1 MCGIAG
7 YLSWLPTDVPIVEKV
22 LTMGKIME
30 HRGPDGEGLVVFGGT
45 EATPLRTA
53 ATPNIVPHPSAPHH
67 RIAGEPPPS
76 IQGALLH
83 RRLSIIDLS
92 TNGHQPFADASGR
105 YWFVFNGEIYNY
117 KELKQQL
124 GNEGIAWVGETDAE
138 VAFQWLLR
146 EGVQALDRFD
156 GMFAFALYDSHTQTL
171 TAARD
176 RLGVKPFYYI
186 HHPAGFAF
194 ASEQKALHSL
204 QGTLGFDLRL
214 RQEAV
219 WDYLVAG
226 RLEHEEEGFFHGLME
241 LFPGDALVVSAR
253 DHQPKIMPW
262 YRFEPG
268 SVADRAGSAPTP
280 QRASALLEVL
290 QEAVTLRLRSDVPVG
305 SCLSGGLDS
314 SALVALMRRSM
325 GAYTPL
331 PVFTAAFEGLPIDE
345 SVYAREVAQ
354 AAHAQYHAV
363 TPTAE
368 GLVNDFDDLVWSQDI
383 PIWSTST
390 YAQYSLMRRIG
401 EHGIRVVLDGQG
413 GDELF
418 GGYPH
423 HLIWYGWGQAAQK
436 PLFPLTGWAA
446 LQHPAGAYKPFLVH
460 GIDRI
465 IQNRRLLQNTL
476 IQRFPHLRFVNPDFR
491 EAFRSRWHASMP
503 MNLSEGLREETH
515 RGALKRYLK
524 CEDRCSMRFSVES
537 RTPFSDSPAMLAFA
551 ESLSGRERFEAGRGK
566 ALLRDA
572 LQPIL
577 PKAITARRDKMGFVT
592 PHKMWYGLTKSKWE
606 TYLNSEQLRPYLA
619 ASPEKLAQTLA
630 GLPPAEAD
638 NGRWFR
644 FICLS
649 AWLQGKKN

>member
-30 HRGPDGEGLVVFGGT
+30 HRGPDGEGLVVFAGA

-53 ATPNIVPHPSAPHH
+53 ATPIIVPHPAAPHH
-67 RIAGEPPPS
+67 RVATEAPET

-92 TNGHQPFADASGR
+92 TNGHQPFADPSGR

-117 KELKQQL
+117 KELKHQL
-124 GNEGIAWVGETDAE
+124 RNEGISWVGETDAE
-138 VAFQWLLR
+138 VAFHWLLR
-146 EGVQALDRFD
+146 EGWQALHRFD
-156 GMFAFALYDSHTQTL
+156 GMFAFALYDAQTQTL

-186 HHPAGFAF
+186 HHPSGFAF
-194 ASEQKALHSL
+194 ASEQKALHTL

-253 DHQPKIMPW
+253 DHQPKVMPW

-268 SVADRAGSAPTP
+268 VEADQPGTPPTP
-280 QRASALLEVL
+280 ERAAALRDVL
-290 QEAVTLRLRSDVPVG
+290 QEAVALRLRSDVPVG

-314 SALVALMRRSM
+314 SALVALMRTCM
-325 GAYTPL
+325 GPASHL

-345 SVYAREVAQ
+345 STYAQEVAL
-354 AAHAQYHAV
+354 AANAAYHGV
-363 TPTAE
+363 TPDAE
-368 GLVNDFDDLVWSQDI
+368 GLVKDFDDLVWAQDI

-390 YAQYSLMRRIG
+390 YAQYSLMRRIAQN
-401 EHGIRVVLDGQG
+401 GIRVVLDGQG

-423 HLIWYGWGQAAQK
+423 HLIWYGWGQAAQN
-436 PLFPLTGWAA
+436 PLFPFTGWPA
-446 LQHPAGAYKPFLVH
+446 LQHPSGALKPFLVH
-460 GIDRI
+460 GIDRM
-465 IQNRRLLQNTL
+465 IQNQGLMQPALV
-476 IQRFPHLRFVNPDFR
+476 QRFPHLKFVHPDFR
-491 EAFRSRWHASMP
+491 EGFRSRWRANTP
-503 MNLSEGLREETH
+503 MNLAEGLREETH

-537 RTPFSDSPAMLAFA
+537 RTPFSDSKALLAFA
-551 ESLSGRERFEAGRGK
+551 AGLSGRERFEAGRGK
-566 ALLRDA
+566 ALLREA
-572 LQPIL
+572 LSPLL
-577 PKAITARRDKMGFVT
+577 PASITARRDKMGFVT
-592 PHKMWYGLTKSKWE
+592 PHKMWYGLTKGKWE
-606 TYLNSEQLRPYLA
+606 AYLHSEHLRPYL
-619 ASPEKLAQTLA
+619 SEPPERLAQTLH
-630 GLPPAEAD
+630 GLSPLEAD

-644 FICLS
+644 FVCLA
-649 AWLQGKKN
+649 AWLKMKKI